1 MSKDKQL
8 VRITMFVLLVGIVLV
23 YAVFFNIHG
32 DSLSASAST
41 TLQKRMSGAA
51 DSDKDDER
59 ENETGE
65 IAQVTGMQDMT

>member
-32 DSLSASAST
+32 ESLSASAST
-41 TLQKRMSGAA
+41 TLQKRMHGA
-51 DSDKDDER
+51 DKKD
-59 ENETGE
+59 NESSKGSTGD
-65 IAQVTGMQDMT
+65 IAQVTGLQDLT